1 MPLPSSGQISLG
13 DARTEFEGSGQTAI
27 TTFRPTGAFVNLG
40 TPSTGQFALSDLYN
54 KDITSGGLTSNSNIQ
69 GWAPN
74 QLVSNVAYI
83 PSCWAFID
91 LYAPD
96 TSTNTIKIGFFCGNT
111 SSPSSTTYAYRTYID
126 TVGNDID
133 SATWSFKYYYGDSS
147 NKSTSISVVKHNS
160 FSNPAHP
167 GDTGGGYTADTWY
180 ALSGYN
186 RLEWNC
192 EYQSI
197 GGSQGTAFVIQDL
210 TVPSYVTLEFRAVTS
225 STTYYWEYNIFGAFP
240 ARNAIDLSSTYG
252 PAGPL

>member
-1 MPLPSSGQISLG
+1 MPLPSSGQIKVSE
-13 DARTEFEGSGQTAI
+13 ARTEFDGSGQTKMSDFYA
-27 TTFRPTGAFVNLG
+27 TGPFLNLG
-40 TPSTGQFALSDLYN
+40 TPTTGQIKMSDLYS
-54 KDITSGGLTSNSNIQ
+54 KDITSSGLTANSNIQ

-74 QLVSNVAYI
+74 QIVSNVAYI

-147 NKSTSISVVKHNS
+147 NKSTSISVVKHNIA
-160 FSNPAHP
+160 SNPAHP
-167 GDTGGGYTADTWY
+167 GAPGGGYTADTWY
-180 ALSGYN
+180 ALNGYK

-192 EYQSI
+192 EYYSV
-197 GGSQGTAFVIQDL
+197 GGSQGTAFVRQDP
-210 TVPSYVTLEFRAVTS
+210 TVSGVTLEFRAVTS
-225 STTYYWEYNIFGAFP
+225 STTYYWEYNILGVFLS
-240 ARNAIDLSSTYG
+240 RSSIDLASTYG
-252 PAGPL
+252 LAGPL